1 MSVLEILQY
10 PDERLRVKTKPITKF
25 NAELHQQINDMYETM
40 YHYQGI
46 GLAGPQVNFPYQIFV
61 MDVSE
66 NRKQPLC
73 IINPEILDKHGERI
87 EDEGCL
93 SLPGVYAKVQRA
105 FKVRLRAINAEGKS
119 FEMDAEDLMSH
130 CIQHEMDHL
139 EGILFIDHLSRL
151 KQDRLR
157 KKLSKQSRE
166 PA

>member
-1 MSVLEILQY
+1 MSILEILQY
-10 PDERLRVKTKPITKF
+10 PDERLRVNTKPITNFDAK
-25 NAELHQQINDMYETM
+25 LKQQINDMYETM

-46 GLAGPQVNFPYQIFV
+46 GLAGPQVNFPYKIFV

-73 IINPEILDKHGERI
+73 IINPEILDQEGERV
-87 EDEGCL
+87 EEEGCL
-93 SLPGVYAKVQRA
+93 SLPGIYAKVQRA
-105 FKVRLRAINAEGKS
+105 SKLLLRATNAEGKS
-119 FEMDAEDLMSH
+119 IEVEALSLMSH

-157 KKLSKQSRE
+157 KKLAKQSRE
-166 PA
+166 MA